1 MNEYDIKRLIEM
13 EAIKAEIEGRKI
25 ANKESEMLNQPP
37 AYGELYFYN
46 KAKELRILAA
56 KHNEQL

>member
-13 EAIKAEIEGRKI
+13 EAIKAVIEGMKI
-25 ANKESEMLNQPP
+25 ANMINQPLTYR
-37 AYGELYFYN
+37 AIDFYN
-46 KAKELRILAA
+46 KADELRILAA